1 MSGADGNIGID
12 CINNKLKTK
21 QTPLLKTYIR
31 MSNKEEDV
39 AETLRILYVA
49 LTRAKEKLYIT
60 GLVKNAEKQI
70 GEFESQIYDNSELM
84 LYNDVIGAKTIME
97 LIGKTIGRNKAFDCV
112 RTDKD
117 ATECG
122 NPLYDKDSFIK
133 VKVEEQPDVI
143 LGLAAE
149 DITDSIKK
157 ETMLMEMKQLA
168 NKENASIEK
177 LFQRFQFQY
186 PYIEDITL
194 HSKAS
199 VTEIKKQSQG
209 MEQEEEQD
217 AFQAFGEEVELP
229 EIIPD
234 FEKEDIDEPQYLTGA
249 MRGTAYHRIF
259 ELLDMELE
267 EYNQET
273 VKKMIDG
280 FVDAGLI
287 DRMGAASVMR
297 KDIIDF
303 TKSDLFRRMKK
314 AYANNQ
320 LYREQHFLM
329 GVPACEINSNTTS
342 KETMIIQG
350 IIDLCF
356 VENDKYVIVD
366 YKTDKVDTM
375 EELVERYHVQLECY
389 KLAIEQILGS
399 EPGVNKVSE
408 MIIYSVHLGQQITIK

>member
-1 MSGADGNIGID
+1 
-12 CINNKLKTK
+12 
-21 QTPLLKTYIR
+21 
-31 MSNKEEDV
+31 
-39 AETLRILYVA
+39 
-49 LTRAKEKLYIT
+49 
-60 GLVKNAEKQI
+60 
-70 GEFESQIYDNSELM
+70 
-84 LYNDVIGAKTIME
+84 
-97 LIGKTIGRNKAFDCV
+97 
-112 RTDKD
+112 
-117 ATECG
+117 
-122 NPLYDKDSFIK
+122 
-133 VKVEEQPDVI
+133 
-143 LGLAAE
+143 
-149 DITDSIKK
+149 
-157 ETMLMEMKQLA
+157 
-168 NKENASIEK
+168 
-177 LFQRFQFQY
+177 
-186 PYIEDITL
+186 
-194 HSKAS
+194 
-199 VTEIKKQSQG
+199 
-209 MEQEEEQD
+209 
-217 AFQAFGEEVELP
+217 
-229 EIIPD
+229 
-234 FEKEDIDEPQYLTGA
+234 

-366 YKTDKVDTM
+366 YKTDKVLM
-375 EELVERYHVQLECY
+375 VAYMNEEAFNLTIKTGKMTYFSR
-389 KLAIEQILGS
+389 S

>member
-1 MSGADGNIGID
+1 MTEQ
-12 CINNKLKTK
+12 L
-21 QTPLLKTYIR
+21 TP
-31 MSNKEEDV
+31 
-39 AETLRILYVA
+39 ETL
-49 LTRAKEKLYIT
+49 
-60 GLVKNAEKQI
+60 NQQI
-70 GEFESQIYDNSELM
+70 RCVSHEIRNHLSICDMYSQIIRKNLEKSQ
-84 LYNDVIGAKTIME
+84 I
-97 LIGKTIGRNKAFDCV
+97 
-112 RTDKD
+112 
-117 ATECG
+117 
-122 NPLYDKDSFIK
+122 
-133 VKVEEQPDVI
+133 
-143 LGLAAE
+143 
-149 DITDSIKK
+149 
-157 ETMLMEMKQLA
+157 
-168 NKENASIEK
+168 ENASIEK

-366 YKTDKVDTM
+366 YKTDKVLMVAYMNEEAYNMTIATGKMTYYSRSRQELWIKGLTSGHYQYVSGMKLDCDNDTI
-375 EELVERYHVQLECY
+375 
-389 KLAIEQILGS
+389 LAIVRQAGAACHTGAHSCFFKELTGR
-399 EPGVNKVSE
+399 
-408 MIIYSVHLGQQITIK
+408 